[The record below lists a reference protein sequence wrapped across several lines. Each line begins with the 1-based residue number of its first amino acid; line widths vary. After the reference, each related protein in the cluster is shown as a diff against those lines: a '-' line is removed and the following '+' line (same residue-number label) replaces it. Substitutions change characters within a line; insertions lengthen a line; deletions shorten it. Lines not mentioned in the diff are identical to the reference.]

1 MMEYLILSD
10 QDILENTVLGGNI
23 DTDKYKFCVQDAQ
36 LSKLV
41 EILGEDLY
49 EKIKTDFENNTL
61 EGDYL
66 VLYQKYI
73 KMFLIHQSAVEY
85 LINGALQISN
95 GGIFK
100 MTPQNGTPAEQE
112 SIDIL
117 IANQKNKSEI
127 YQGRMDTFLNRVNLP
142 EYKSNSD
149 NIINPKKS
157 SYGKFSFL

>member
-1 MMEYLILSD
+1 
-10 QDILENTVLGGNI
+10 
-23 DTDKYKFCVQDAQ
+23 
-36 LSKLV
+36 
-41 EILGEDLY
+41 
-49 EKIKTDFENNTL
+49 
-61 EGDYL
+61 
-66 VLYQKYI
+66 
-73 KMFLIHQSAVEY
+73 VEY

-127 YQGRMDTFLNRVNLP
+127 YQGRMDAFLNRVNLP
-142 EYKSNSD
+142 EYKSNPD

>member
-1 MMEYLILSD
+1 MEYLILSD

-142 EYKSNSD
+142 EYKSNQD

>member
-1 MMEYLILSD
+1 MEYLLLTD
-10 QDILENTVLGGNI
+10 QEILENTVLGGNI
-23 DTDKYKFCVQDAQ
+23 DTDKYKFCIQDAQ

-49 EKIKTDFENNTL
+49 EKIKTDFENDDL

-66 VLYQKYI
+66 ELYTKYI
-73 KMFLIHQSAVEY
+73 RMFLIHQSSAEY
-85 LINGALQISN
+85 LINGSFQINN

-100 MTPQNGTPAEQE
+100 MTPQNGTPVEQD
-112 SIDIL
+112 SINIL

-127 YQGRMDTFLNRVNLP
+127 YQGRMERFLCKVNLP
-142 EYKSNSD
+142 EYISNSE

-157 SYGKFSFL
+157 NYGGFSFL